1 MEYVFGTAQVG
12 GVEREILKTVGEAP
26 TLAEGEYFSVVRE
39 YDDCTISD
47 FCRIEARY
55 NEVTGIDGTKYSFYT
70 ITDHRR
76 DINRTKAAQRQI
88 DDLNSKDLDN
98 KMALAEVYELMLGG
112 AAIG

>member
-26 TLAEGEYFSVVRE
+26 TLAEGEYFSIVRE
-39 YDDCTISD
+39 YDDCAISD
-47 FCRIEARY
+47 FCRIEAHY
-55 NEVTGIDGTKYSFYT
+55 NAATGIDGTQYNFYT
-70 ITDHRR
+70 IADHRR
-76 DINRTKAAQRQI
+76 DINRAKAAQRQI